1 PGNYRFE
8 ARVVDSQGNVLGTV
22 SPFPF
27 LINPPFWLR
36 WWAIVIMALSAAFVI
51 YLLVKRRINVIK
63 RKALF
68 QQQLAE
74 LEGKALRAQM
84 NPHFIFNSLN
94 AIQELIVTQNIDAAY
109 NYLSKFSKL
118 LRLVLNNSEKSLILL
133 SDELHMLHLYLELE
147 SLRFRN
153 SFRYN
158 VQVDQSVDADS
169 LHVPPLLIQ
178 PFIENAL
185 WHGLMLKEG
194 ERSLNLLIEQQEGK
208 LLCTVQDNG
217 IGRTR
222 SSEIKAH
229 KIGAS
234 HFESKG
240 LKLSQQRILLL
251 SSEGR
256 AGSVKIEDLYENGEP
271 AGTKVFISLPLI
283 HV

>member
-1 PGNYRFE
+1 
-8 ARVVDSQGNVLGTV
+8 
-22 SPFPF
+22 
-27 LINPPFWLR
+27 
-36 WWAIVIMALSAAFVI
+36 
-51 YLLVKRRINVIK
+51 
-63 RKALF
+63 
-68 QQQLAE
+68 
-74 LEGKALRAQM
+74 
-84 NPHFIFNSLN
+84 
-94 AIQELIVTQNIDAAY
+94 
-109 NYLSKFSKL
+109 
-118 LRLVLNNSEKSLILL
+118 
-133 SDELHMLHLYLELE
+133 
-147 SLRFRN
+147 
-153 SFRYN
+153 
-158 VQVDQSVDADS
+158 VDQSVDADS

-178 PFIENAL
+178 PFIEIAL